1 MDNGATDLRFAS
13 NREAQRPYRA
23 GDVQW
28 GSCLLASAQPGMTV
42 YLSVLCL
49 IYMRGCSHL
58 GKISSQEVNKV
69 ELSLELIKKK

>member
-1 MDNGATDLRFAS
+1 
-13 NREAQRPYRA
+13 
-23 GDVQW
+23 
-28 GSCLLASAQPGMTV
+28 MTV

-69 ELSLELIKKK
+69 ELSLEPIKKKKICFCLCCLTLKATEVISGTSHPYFAVLSF